1 VAEPQLLAS
10 LPVKEN
16 QYMKSSN
23 VPEGPRQT
31 WTPEQSRNA
40 KMEAIA
46 YGVQA
51 RLEERTG
58 YSRRITNETVD
69 IARALGVAD
78 REIEKWVNQR
88 SMQLACNEERLKS
101 IKTRLEKMATKARL
115 ELTS

>member
-31 WTPEQSRNA
+31 WSPDQSRNA

-46 YGVQA
+46 CGVQA

-88 SMQLACNEERLKS
+88 SMQLAGNEERLRS
-101 IKTRLEKMATKARL
+101 IIIRINHLGGNNHKHQV
-115 ELTS
+115 